1 MISNGHNTEVNSNFR
16 YIATNMIRPWNLQM
30 RKLSEI
36 SKTARERLASG
47 MVETADWTEWMATDM
62 ATLARTVAAK
72 TSNQSLRKTLL
83 SAATDAEGRGILDR
97 LTVLGGAVAGT
108 FTNFRDSSF
117 LEIATHQ
124 SDVVRQWGAYAV
136 NEPTRDMSLASRLEL
151 TRRFAA
157 DPHMSVRECAW
168 MAFRPHFAA
177 DLNQGLRLLERV
189 SRSQNPNER
198 RFSIEVS
205 RPRSVW
211 GRHIPTLKERPEMA
225 SPLLSNVCKD
235 DSRYVRL
242 AAGNWLNDASKTRP
256 DWVNEICA
264 VWLKTG
270 DNRTKAI
277 VKRGLRTL
285 ANRALAAQMPLPE
298 PTAHLSIPVNG
309 GMPC

>member
-1 MISNGHNTEVNSNFR
+1 
-16 YIATNMIRPWNLQM
+16 M

-36 SKTARERLASG
+36 SKTARKRLASG
-47 MVETADWTEWMATDM
+47 TVETADWTEWMATDM
-62 ATLARTVAAK
+62 PTLARTVAAK
-72 TSNQSLRKTLL
+72 TSNQSLRQALL
-83 SAATDAEGRGILDR
+83 SAAPDAEGLGILDR
-97 LTVLGGAVAGT
+97 LTVLGGAVACT
-108 FTNFRDSSF
+108 FTSFRDPSF
-117 LEIATHQ
+117 LEIATHR

-136 NEPTRDMSLASRLEL
+136 NAPKREMSLAARLEL

-168 MAFRPHFAA
+168 MAFRPHLTTH
-177 DLNQGLRLLERV
+177 LNPGLRLLERV
-189 SRSQNPNER
+189 SRSENPNER

-211 GRHIPTLKERPEMA
+211 GRHISTLKERPEIA
-225 SPLLSNVCKD
+225 SALLSNVCKD
-235 DSRYVRL
+235 DSLYVRL
-242 AAGNWLNDASKTRP
+242 AVGNWLNDASKTRP
-256 DWVNEICA
+256 DWVNEICS

-285 ANRALAAQMPLPE
+285 ANRELTAQIPVSE
-298 PTAHLSIPVNG
+298 DTAQLSIAVNG